1 MVREEQM
8 NSEMNEAELAR
19 EAYAHRHDPEEWI
32 DEEEQIMVRPARTAV
47 ISCRLPLD
55 EMEALEDAAREAGE
69 KISEFV
75 RKAVTLRIGAR
86 HPRAHISVVT
96 NTAAEENRPRT
107 TWSYRNTPEESNAPY
122 SIVVPAPALVPSGD
136 S

>member
-8 NSEMNEAELAR
+8 NTEMNEAELAR
-19 EAYAHRHDPEEWI
+19 EAYLHRRDLAEWI
-32 DEEEQIMVRPARTAV
+32 DEEEQIVVRPARTAV

-55 EMEALEDAAREAGE
+55 EMETLEDAAREAGE
-69 KISEFV
+69 KLSEFV
-75 RKAVTLRIGAR
+75 RKAVTLRIGVR
-86 HPRAHISVVT
+86 HPRAQISVVA
-96 NTAAEENRPRT
+96 NTATEENHPQT

-122 SIVVPAPALVPSGD
+122 STVLPAPALVPSGD

>member
-1 MVREEQM
+1 MVQEEHM

-19 EAYAHRHDPEEWI
+19 EAYLHRHDPEEWI
-32 DEEEQIMVRPARTAV
+32 DEEEQIAVRPARTAV

-69 KISEFV
+69 KLSEFV
-75 RKAVTLRIGAR
+75 RKAVTLRIGVR
-86 HPRAHISVVT
+86 HPRAQISVVT
-96 NTAAEENRPRT
+96 NTATEENRPQT
-107 TWSYRNTPEESNAPY
+107 TWSYRNTPEESHAPY
-122 SIVVPAPALVPSGD
+122 STIIPPPALVPSGD